1 MKNNVKM
8 LALSLMWVSVV
19 LAWCNNANPEV
30 EVDVNVNPEAEVEVN
45 ENVNEEVVYDA
56 DSWKEIIPADCI
68 YFFDGCNNCSRV
80 EWEEDIVACTKMF
93 CEKYEAPRCTDDEI
107 DEQISDEEWSEENWE
122 VLDGT
127 ENDTIMLDVE

>member
-1 MKNNVKM
+1 MKATLKLFTLSLLWATVFLAGCSNSTTQNNVKY
-8 LALSLMWVSVV
+8 
-19 LAWCNNANPEV
+19 
-30 EVDVNVNPEAEVEVN
+30 D
-45 ENVNEEVVYDA
+45 EN
-56 DSWKEIIPADCI
+56 SWKEIIPADCT

-80 EWEEDIVACTKMF
+80 EWEEGAACTKMA
-93 CEKYEAPRCTDDEI
+93 CETYEEPRCTDEEI